1 MRGEMPIS
9 PLPTPLQNLGGRR
22 FSFYP
27 PIRNIDH
34 NEWLYRRS
42 TWSESVVV
50 NMQSGEEVCIPR
62 MFIGEV
68 SITEDPVIIVGLT
81 RELEWNAGVVVPH
94 QRRVIELPVAV
105 NDGRPGPVRHA
116 RPAQVVNI
124 RLEPKREI
132 AAGKW
137 IGVVFALGAVALTI
151 VTNVARQAQTH
162 LHTDFFRASQAYQQ
176 FGPGDDYF
184 SIVAALGTPAK
195 DRSITANGRVYRML
209 TYPARHFSVVIAG
222 TTAVG
227 GRYAGTLDLHG
238 RILHSA
244 QFVDGSTSE
253 PILRAMPAF

>member
-1 MRGEMPIS
+1 MPIS
-9 PLPTPLQNLGGRR
+9 PLPTPLQQLGGRR

-50 NMQSGEEVCIPR
+50 NMRSGDEVCIPR

-81 RELEWNAGVVVPH
+81 RELEWNEGVVVPH

-105 NDGRPGPVRHA
+105 NDMRPGPVRQS

-124 RLEPKREI
+124 RLEPKREF
-132 AAGKW
+132 AAAKW
-137 IGVVFALGAVALTI
+137 VGVVLALGAVAFTI
-151 VTNVARQAQTH
+151 VASVARQAQTH
-162 LHTDFFRASQAYQQ
+162 LHTDLFRAAQPYQQ

-184 SIVAALGTPAK
+184 SIVAKLGVPAK

-209 TYPARHFSVVIAG
+209 TWPDRNYSVVVAG
-222 TTAVG
+222 STAVG
-227 GRYAGTLDLHG
+227 GRYAGTIDLHG
-238 RILHSA
+238 RVLHA
-244 QFVDGSTSE
+244 APFVDGSTSE
-253 PILRAMPAF
+253 PVLRAMPAF

>member
-1 MRGEMPIS
+1 MPIS

-27 PIRNIDH
+27 PIRNIEH

-42 TWSESVVV
+42 TWAESVVV
-50 NMQSGEEVCIPR
+50 NMLSGDEVCIPR

-105 NDGRPGPVRHA
+105 NDGRPAPARPA

-124 RLEPKREI
+124 RLEPRREF

-137 IGVVFALGAVALTI
+137 IGVVFALGAVAFTI
-151 VTNVARQAQTH
+151 VASVARQAQTH
-162 LHTDFFRASQAYQQ
+162 MHTDLFKAAQPYQQ
-176 FGPGDDYF
+176 FGPRDDYF
-184 SIVAALGTPAK
+184 SIVASLGVPAR
-195 DRSITANGRVYRML
+195 DRSVTANGRVYRVL
-209 TYPARHFSVVIAG
+209 TYPDRHFSIVIAG
-222 TTAVG
+222 AAAVN
-227 GRYAGTLDLHG
+227 GRYAGTLDMLGRVLH
-238 RILHSA
+238 A
-244 QFVDGSTSE
+244 APFVDGSTSE
-253 PILRAMPAF
+253 PVLRAMPAF

>member
-1 MRGEMPIS
+1 MPIS

-50 NMQSGEEVCIPR
+50 NMQSGDEVCIPR

-81 RELEWNAGVVVPH
+81 RELEWNAGAVVPH

-105 NDGRPGPVRHA
+105 NDGRPAPARAA

-124 RLEPKREI
+124 RLEPKREV

-137 IGVVFALGAVALTI
+137 IGVVFALGAVALTV
-151 VTNVARQAQTH
+151 VTNVARQVQTH
-162 LHTDFFRASQAYQQ
+162 LHTDLFRTSQAYQQ

-184 SIVAALGTPAK
+184 TIVAALGVPSS
-195 DRSITANGRVYRML
+195 DRSATANGRVYRVL
-209 TYPARHFSVVIAG
+209 TYPARRFSVVIAG

-227 GRYAGTLDLHG
+227 GRYAGTIDLHG
-238 RILHSA
+238 HVLHSA
-244 QFVDGSTSE
+244 RFVDGSTSE
-253 PILRAMPAF
+253 PLLREMPRF